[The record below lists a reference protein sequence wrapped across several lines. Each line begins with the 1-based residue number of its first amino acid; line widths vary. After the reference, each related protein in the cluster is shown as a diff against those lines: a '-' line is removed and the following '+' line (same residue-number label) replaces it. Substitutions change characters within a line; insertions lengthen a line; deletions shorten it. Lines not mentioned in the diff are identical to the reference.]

1 METVVIKPRT
11 KSDVRF
17 LLDFA
22 KRSGFNART
31 INTLEDFEDE
41 CLISLIEEGLKTPRV
56 DRSVIM
62 KTLET

>member
-41 CLISLIEEGLKTPRV
+41 CLVALIEEGLKTP
-56 DRSVIM
+56 SVSM
-62 KTLET
+62 EEVMNALKQ

>member
-1 METVVIKPRT
+1 MEAVVIKPRT

-22 KRSGFNART
+22 KRIGASAKAV
-31 INTLEDFEDE
+31 NTLEDFEDE

-56 DRSVIM
+56 SMEEVM
-62 KTLET
+62 NALK